1 MADDDNGTVLLIA
14 SHCRLRAQGIPPK
27 YRPWAWMHLSGALE
41 KQRDHMANYYTAM
54 VHMGES
60 TSEFAHQI
68 ELVRRADQ
76 ALLLTASIQTGQY
89 LEPLAISRG

>member
-1 MADDDNGTVLLIA
+1 MNLRIFV
-14 SHCRLRAQGIPPK
+14 CRMQGIPPK
-27 YRPWAWMHLSGALE
+27 YRPWVWMHLSGALE

-68 ELVRRADQ
+68 ELVRALTLAAACQSQHRACI
-76 ALLLTASIQTGQY
+76 LFS
-89 LEPLAISRG
+89 